1 MKDVMLI
8 AASYHWQCPEC
19 GQDHFER
26 FVAERVTC
34 PACGSVFEVRSI
46 EHRFRENAGAENGS
60 GHQPVLL

>member
-8 AASYHWQCPEC
+8 AASYHWRCPEC

-34 PACGSVFEVRSI
+34 PSCGSVFEVQSI
-46 EHRFRENAGAENGS
+46 EHRFRGGSPGNGDKR
-60 GHQPVLL
+60 QPHLL

>member
-1 MKDVMLI
+1 MKDVTLI
-8 AASYHWQCPEC
+8 AASYHWRCPEC

-34 PACGSVFEVRSI
+34 PACGSVFEVQSI
-46 EHRFRENAGAENGS
+46 EHRFREGDAKNGN

>member
-1 MKDVMLI
+1 MKDVILI
-8 AASYHWQCPEC
+8 AASYHWRFPEC

-34 PACGSVFEVRSI
+34 PSCGSVFEVQSI
-46 EHRFRENAGAENGS
+46 EHRFRERDSKNGN